1 MWGTFCIQR
10 LPDLKKYSIK
20 TANRIAI
27 YWIEFYGCFYI
38 CIKMKI
44 VGLNVLT
51 WLYLLFWYSSI
62 YETRRDST
70 LFSIFSLADL
80 FSYIFLKPYE
90 LSSLWRHMI
99 FFVTLIDINMDCFF
113 KFHINNKFAHNLP
126 IINKSTF
133 IYSSQSQK
141 QLSIIGY
148 FREIT

>member
-27 YWIEFYGCFYI
+27 YWMKFYGCFYI

-44 VGLNVLT
+44 VGLSVLT

-113 KFHINNKFAHNLP
+113 LSFISTINLL
-126 IINKSTF
+126 IIF
-133 IYSSQSQK
+133 
-141 QLSIIGY
+141 QLSIKALLSIPLNLKNSWASSG
-148 FREIT
+148 ISVK

>member
-27 YWIEFYGCFYI
+27 YWIEILWMLLYLYQV
-38 CIKMKI
+38 KI

-99 FFVTLIDINMDCFF
+99 FFVTLIDINMNCFF
-113 KFHINNKFAHNLP
+113 LSFISTINLL
-126 IINKSTF
+126 IIF
-133 IYSSQSQK
+133 
-141 QLSIIGY
+141 QLSIKALLSIPLNLKNSWASSA
-148 FREIT
+148 ISVK